1 MASFKKLTGISP
13 SLGAF
18 LLLRVKVSRLI
29 SPDETKLKV
38 NNSDCMLFEDLV
50 FSMLIWVW

>member
-50 FSMLIWVW
+50 LSMLI